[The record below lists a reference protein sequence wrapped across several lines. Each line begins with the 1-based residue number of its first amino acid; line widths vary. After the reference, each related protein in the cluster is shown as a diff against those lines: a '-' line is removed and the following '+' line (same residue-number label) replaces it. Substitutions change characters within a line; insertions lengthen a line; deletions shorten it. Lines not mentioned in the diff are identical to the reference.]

1 MSGATIARVVIGV
14 FGVLMLIGGIALA
27 LKFAGEGG
35 VFFGF
40 WLILS
45 GIIVVIAVVVERTR
59 YRSQVA
65 EAAQLPPGPGG
76 GETALPEP
84 RFKPTSE
91 VFVDP
96 TTNLRM
102 RVFVD
107 SNTGERRYVAEG

>member
-1 MSGATIARVVIGV
+1 MSGATIARLVIGV

-35 VFFGF
+35 VFAGF
-40 WLILS
+40 WLIL
-45 GIIVVIAVVVERTR
+45 GGLIVVIAVVVERSR
-59 YRSQVA
+59 YRSQLA
-65 EAAQLPPGPGG
+65 ETAQLPPGPGG
-76 GETALPEP
+76 GETSMPEP

-107 SNTGERRYVAEG
+107 SSTGERRYVAEG